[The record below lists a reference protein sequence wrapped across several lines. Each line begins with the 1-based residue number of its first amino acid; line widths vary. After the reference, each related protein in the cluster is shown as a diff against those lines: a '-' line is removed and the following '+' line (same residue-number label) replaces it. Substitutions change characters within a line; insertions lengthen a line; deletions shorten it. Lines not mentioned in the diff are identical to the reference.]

1 LYRSCR
7 AGLTL
12 HGECHRRRA
21 TATLFQHGCVQAG
34 ALRGACV
41 AFRHTGR
48 RRLASTLTL
57 AHSARAVTGD
67 VTEDAAKG
75 TQAAPSG
82 LRGDFG
88 HRQIGIT
95 QQRHRSFD
103 AAAEQ
108 ITVRRQPEGLL
119 ERAGE
124 VRRRHRTDLS
134 QARDGPFLMA
144 GPIHPV
150 LGAQQAPQQFGA
162 LTHGI
167 TARAR

>member
-1 LYRSCR
+1 
-7 AGLTL
+7 
-12 HGECHRRRA
+12 
-21 TATLFQHGCVQAG
+21 LFQHGCVQAG

-48 RRLASTLTL
+48 RRLGCTLTL

-75 TQAAPSG
+75 AQAAPPG

-108 ITVRRQPEGLL
+108 IAVRRQPEGLL

-124 VRRRHRTDLS
+124 VRWRHCTDLS
-134 QARDGPFLMA
+134 QARDRPFLMA

-150 LGAQQAPQQFGA
+150 LGTQQAPQQFGA
-162 LTHGI
+162 LVHGI
-167 TARAR
+167 TTWDR